1 MPGDVAE
8 AGAAVPAAFDF
19 DAVFRSEYARVARVI
34 ARVVRDPGRAE
45 DLAVDTFWKLCRTP
59 AAQGENAAAW
69 LYRSAV
75 RIALDEL
82 RRRARRAKYEQ
93 IVAMLRRSPPT
104 PDELFSSAEDQGR
117 VRTVLAAIPPRD
129 AELLLLRNEGLS
141 YDELATT
148 VGVSSLS
155 IGTLLRRARTAFQK
169 EYLKRYGE
177 QSFGQ
182 PR

>member
-1 MPGDVAE
+1 MPSDVAV
-8 AGAAVPAAFDF
+8 AGATRPATFDF

-34 ARVVRDPGRAE
+34 ARVVRDPARAE

-59 AAQGENAAAW
+59 AAQGAHAGAW

-93 IVAMLRRSPPT
+93 IVAVLRRSPPT
-104 PDELFSSAEDQGR
+104 PDELFSAAEDQGR
-117 VRTVLAAIPPRD
+117 VRAVLAALAPRD

-141 YDELATT
+141 YDELAAALF
-148 VGVSSLS
+148 VSPAS

-177 QSFGQ
+177 Q
-182 PR
+182 